1 MNNFSEENK
10 FNVELKTETK
20 RYDTREEMKDNAIQT
35 IYVLRKALGVNAKR
49 MKEKLNYALKK
60 ADYEKL
66 APEKENDHV
75 LDLKEQMDKTILK
88 LATLKNS
95 DNLNIEQLRE

>member
-1 MNNFSEENK
+1 
-10 FNVELKTETK
+10 
-20 RYDTREEMKDNAIQT
+20 
-35 IYVLRKALGVNAKR
+35 